1 MPQEGFQLW
10 TRNQGKLDDSFHSGH
25 SNWSVVNKF
34 ASKNYLLHNEMC
46 TRFAY
51 FKHVEIAFLWLFK
64 MFRMKKEA
72 KKTFVLT
79 VKNKQ

>member
-1 MPQEGFQLW
+1 
-10 TRNQGKLDDSFHSGH
+10 
-25 SNWSVVNKF
+25 
-34 ASKNYLLHNEMC
+34 MC

-51 FKHVEIAFLWLFK
+51 FKYVEIAFLWLFK